1 MCERPAEVLR
11 VNETLDVWKLAD
23 VLGIRLRYL
32 DKESCLPLTHPFP
45 RNKYSIW
52 VLLVDQFYLIL
63 DNGLEQTVLTFSKEN
78 LRFALVS
85 VFISYV
91 LADALF

>member
-45 RNKYSIW
+45 RNKYSI
-52 VLLVDQFYLIL
+52 
-63 DNGLEQTVLTFSKEN
+63 
-78 LRFALVS
+78 
-85 VFISYV
+85 
-91 LADALF
+91 